1 MISRMFL
8 LLIMEWLAT
17 GKARLR
23 VPKRHAQSLHLGEAR
38 FYSLHAAKLV
48 TGYAFSMSMFF

>member
-1 MISRMFL
+1 MILLWRTLVISRMFL

-23 VPKRHAQSLHLGEAR
+23 VPERRAQSLHLGEAR
-38 FYSLHAAKLV
+38 FFSLHAAKLV
-48 TGYAFSMSMFF
+48 TC